1 VSVFQQLERYVPP
14 GHLDDWRRWVAYTAK
29 YKPTDEI
36 AHICQAAG
44 WLALL
49 TCETPSHL
57 AEQNDRFLEAIS
69 AQRIELQ
76 NSITKLTENLQHQ
89 PGKLSTTTLPTPQ
102 SSVVDLQPAA
112 AKILEA
118 ADTLTHLSAE
128 RIKWGLLLAWGFGLL
143 SYPLIQ
149 FLWTTLRQIAHF

>member
-1 VSVFQQLERYVPP
+1 MLLTGINDNGQRMAVVQ
-14 GHLDDWRRWVAYTAK
+14 AYYSLAEGDPNTW
-29 YKPTDEI
+29 PV
-36 AHICQAAG
+36 QF
-44 WLALL
+44 ALL
-49 TCETPSHL
+49 IKAHTLAMNRLHPSRRLNRGPAGFHTASPIL
-57 AEQNDRFLEAIS
+57 
-69 AQRIELQ
+69 
-76 NSITKLTENLQHQ
+76 
-89 PGKLSTTTLPTPQ
+89 
-102 SSVVDLQPAA
+102 DLQPAA